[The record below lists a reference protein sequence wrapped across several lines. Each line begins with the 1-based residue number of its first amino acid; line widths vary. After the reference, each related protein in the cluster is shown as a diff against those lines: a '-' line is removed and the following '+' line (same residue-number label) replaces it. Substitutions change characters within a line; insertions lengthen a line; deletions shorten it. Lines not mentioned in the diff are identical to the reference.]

1 MEMVKL
7 THAEMR
13 VLDDALDMGGG
24 YVLNFSDR
32 TMAEFF
38 DDEFGIT
45 IHQEKYAFNGTSKAK
60 HVRAFVATE
69 DEFTVARVL
78 RSLWTY
84 RESIER
90 YQDVE
95 RSALIKDRFFT
106 VLAKIEQGG
115 AVPQT
120 DAIYRFKQD
129 ETLEELIAALQRD
142 IGANRPVAA
151 LDRLH
156 TYCMK
161 KFGHLL
167 DTRNVTWDRA
177 EPLHS
182 RVGKYA
188 KVLSQERQL
197 RDVTSQIIK
206 NAIGVFDKFNHVRN
220 NQSLAHD
227 NDLLDA
233 DEARFIYDS
242 ITAFLRFVKSIEE
255 NRFGP

>member
-1 MEMVKL
+1 MKL

-13 VLDDALDMGGG
+13 LLDEALDMGSG
-24 YVLNFSDR
+24 YVLDFSDR
-32 TMAEFF
+32 KMAEFF

-45 IHQEKYAFNGTSKAK
+45 IYQERYAFNGSSKAK

-78 RSLWTY
+78 RSLWAY
-84 RESIER
+84 RDRLDKYQNMER
-90 YQDVE
+90 AIAIKE
-95 RSALIKDRFFT
+95 RFFALIT
-106 VLAKIEQGG
+106 KIEGCG

-120 DAIYRFKQD
+120 DAIDRFNRD
-129 ETLEELIAALQRD
+129 ETLDELVAAIQRD

-167 DTRNVTWDRA
+167 DARSLAWDRS
-177 EPLHS
+177 EPLQS

-188 KVLSQERQL
+188 RALAQERQL

-206 NAIGVFDKFNHVRN
+206 SAIGIFDKFNHVRN

-227 NDLLDA
+227 NDLLDPA
-233 DEARFIYDS
+233 EARFIYDS
-242 ITAFLRFVKSIEE
+242 ITAFLRFVKTVEA
-255 NRFGP
+255 NHFGA